1 MVGLVEF
8 EVSCGIC
15 DSYVHAEVES
25 VAQMEF
31 LNSMFNTSH
40 QHTTDDLHRHIMAGA
55 NTVLIDGEPDGDGE
69 DDDG

>member
-40 QHTTDDLHRHIMAGA
+40 QHTPEDLEQHIWAGA
-55 NTVLIDGEPDGDGE
+55 KSAMLNGEDTGDGE